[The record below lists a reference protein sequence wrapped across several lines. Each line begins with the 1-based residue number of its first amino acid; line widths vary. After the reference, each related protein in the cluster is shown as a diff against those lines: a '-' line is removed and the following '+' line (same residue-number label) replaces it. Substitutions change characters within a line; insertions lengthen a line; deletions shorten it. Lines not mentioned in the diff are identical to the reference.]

1 MRFVDRLEED
11 MVDAQSA
18 LTRTQKYNCEEV
30 KVYLSNTYRGIC
42 AYCECE
48 VEVSN
53 YFEVE
58 HFYPKCQYEGLETD
72 IHNLHLSCKRC
83 NNPKGT
89 KTDEI
94 LSPNFYLEA
103 PNIGIANW
111 KTTNKE
117 ALNKRIRYV
126 GHMLISQEG
135 DTVANNTI
143 SILRLN
149 NDEPTD
155 KREYLI
161 NSRLKVYNTAFSFL
175 KSIIGQIIQLAEN
188 YKKIVVAYQGY
199 NFYEVCC
206 LESFY
211 NGIYSGVPALIKPS
225 VDGLKEMME
234 HGHPYSQM
242 VIDNFSIPL
251 YQALSI
257 LSKFEWKGVDSLLDI
272 QDIDAIILELK
283 QIISNNTYENFE
295 E

>member
-53 YFEVE
+53 YLETE
-58 HFYPKCQYEGLETD
+58 HFYPKSQYAGFETD

-83 NNPKGT
+83 NNPKGS

-94 LSPNFYLEA
+94 LSPNFYLEKPDA
-103 PNIGIANW
+103 GNAKW
-111 KTTNKE
+111 KKTNAQE
-117 ALNKRIRYV
+117 LNGRIRYV
-126 GHMLISQEG
+126 GHMLRPQDG
-135 DTVANNTI
+135 DIAAGNTI

-149 NDEPTD
+149 SDKSTD
-155 KREYLI
+155 KREYLVE
-161 NSRLKVYNTAFSFL
+161 SRLSVYNTAFSFL
-175 KSIIGQIIQLAEN
+175 KSIISQIIQLSEN
-188 YKKIVVAYQGY
+188 YKKIVDAYLNCTFN
-199 NFYEVCC
+199 NFSF
-206 LESFY
+206 LENLYQDNYRNS
-211 NGIYSGVPALIKPS
+211 IASIELS
-225 VDGLKEMME
+225 VDGIKRMME

-251 YQALSI
+251 IQALNI
-257 LSKFEWKGVDSLLDI
+257 LLKLEWKGGNNFLDVAIVDN
-272 QDIDAIILELK
+272 
-283 QIISNNTYENFE
+283 IISNLKKEMDK
-295 E
+295 